1 MPKRRKP
8 RHLEQAVVD
17 AQLRAEADPSPQ
29 NRRNLRTARQRL
41 ARRAD
46 AYITGTETA

>member
-17 AQLRAEADPSPQ
+17 AQLRAEADPSP
-29 NRRNLRTARQRL
+29 RNLRTARQRL